1 MFPHSISLESLSLA
15 RHQVKSCRVCHL
27 SLLLALRWLR
37 DISATDVM
45 YEVEIVQRVAPQN
58 LATSLAYVDKT

>member
-37 DISATDVM
+37 GISATDVM
-45 YEVEIVQRVAPQN
+45 YKVEIVRVAPQN